1 MKKLL
6 PLILSCVLTGSLYA
20 QRAFITTWQ
29 TTTENESITIPTR
42 GSGYAYT
49 VDWGDGTDATTHVGS
64 ATHTYTDSDTYTVSI
79 IGTFPRIYFNNGG
92 SKDKILTIEQWG
104 DIQWTNMNRAF
115 KGCSNL
121 TIPATDA
128 PDLSNVTDMYDMF
141 FGASSMNSD
150 IGHWDVSN
158 VENMRGVFLLASSFN
173 QDISSWDVSNV
184 TFMEFMFDKAS
195 SFNQD
200 ISSWVV
206 SKVTSMKGIFQL
218 SSAFDQNLGAWN
230 IEKVEN
236 MSLMF
241 NESGMSTA
249 NYNATLNGWA
259 DDNGGTESINT
270 DVEVGVSGLHYSCE
284 AVEARNILVNTYG
297 WTFNGDQKQ
306 CPAIIQ
312 FQLDEGITEPVI
324 DEINQ
329 TVYCEVDFST
339 SLNGLAPDLEVSA
352 GASLSPASGMALD
365 FTTPQVYTVTSEDET
380 LVREW
385 TVNIVYPSDSAAAIT
400 SFTLPGQIGETVID
414 TSAHTITIIMPK
426 GLDLTSI
433 AAEIAT
439 SPGASVS
446 PASGVA
452 NDFSTPVTYTV
463 TAYNGVTQ
471 QDWVV
476 SVNQF
481 TPFVT
486 TWQTTSDDESITI
499 PTYNEG
505 YSYTVDWGDGTTDAT
520 TYEGNATHTYT
531 DAGIHTISIIG
542 DFPRF
547 RFYDKA
553 DKDKILTVEQ
563 WGDIEWETMFLAFGG
578 CSNLTTVP
586 EGEAPDLTN
595 VTDLRNM
602 FYKATSFNSDLSA
615 WDVSNVTN
623 MSDMFQEASSFNGD
637 LNSWDVGNVTVMS
650 RMFRYASSFDQDL
663 GAWDVGSV
671 TDMSYIFDESGILTT
686 NYDATLTGWAD
697 DNGDTQTI
705 PTDLEVG
712 VSGLNYSCD
721 GNEARSILV
730 NTYGWT
736 FDGDSRLGEDPPVPD
751 EDVLPAITLV
761 CESLSALEAPT
772 ATGECG
778 ETIIGTHDAAFPI
791 TESTTVTWT
800 YTDDAGNEDTQ
811 VQEIIWEYAPP
822 ELAAVADQTVDEG
835 SLLTFTA
842 SSTPC
847 AQSEGVTYVLDQVS
861 LDKGMTLN
869 DATGI
874 FEWTPSAEHIGE
886 HEVTITVV
894 ENGDTDFTDSQVF
907 TVVVNDINWP
917 PVISALTD
925 QSVLGYSEFATTI
938 EATDADGD
946 ALVFSIDDVS
956 ESKGMLIDESQVL
969 RWTPTFIHQGSHAV
983 EVVVME
989 ETDHELTD
997 TLRFT
1002 VDVEEMR
1009 VWDGNAWSIV
1019 NYNRVHVITGAYDTD
1034 AHGALEVERDLIV
1047 EASGSLHIG
1056 AGSPVAVFSAD
1067 VYNYGEV
1074 LVAPGGELI
1083 PFGGT
1088 FYGDNYIV
1096 ERNTTFD
1103 QSTGQYSMIGS
1114 PVKDAS
1120 FDMLGENALVYF
1132 YDESEAYDPGG
1143 TEGLNR
1149 FKDPLANGMSVMEAG
1164 VGYFSAFTG
1173 DEDGL
1178 VTFVG
1183 TPYSSQIT
1191 RELTSTDHA
1200 ANEDAYEGYHI
1211 LSNPFTVS
1219 LSIYEFLSENEDL
1232 EGAVYVWDDNGSD
1245 EGRGSN
1251 SDYIIHNGDVAV
1263 QTSPGGRSSEL
1274 EGLSTGQGF
1283 FVKMKEGVR
1292 ETEVVLSPEMYG
1304 DADNET
1310 FFRQSSQAI
1319 ARLNLTGSD
1328 GFFRQTVIGWV
1339 DDISMSQADR
1349 NYDAP
1354 VFDPASANLLYTFK
1368 DGKELAIQG
1377 VNHTADRIPVGVHV
1391 SEADTYTFSL
1401 DTEESPGYYLYLH
1414 DLQTGAYQLLNDQP
1428 YTFTTSAGKFSGRFE
1443 LGVASSI
1450 LNTLDFTDMIYAH
1463 GKTLKIR
1470 RGRGGKGN
1478 GRGQRGY
1485 RLMSLDGRQ
1494 VWSGEVAD
1502 ELSVTFDHLPVGVY
1516 IITDG
1521 SFSKKILLK

>member
-6 PLILSCVLTGSLYA
+6 PLILSCVLTGSLFA
-20 QRAFITTWQ
+20 QRAFVTTWQ
-29 TTTENESITIPTR
+29 TTMDDESITIPTN
-42 GSGYAYT
+42 GNGYSYT
-49 VDWGDGTDATTHVGS
+49 VDWGDGTTNTTTYES
-64 ATHTYTDSDTYTVSI
+64 YATHFYSDPGIYTVTIS
-79 IGTFPRIYFNNGG
+79 GDFPRIYFNNGNNG
-92 SKDKILTIEQWG
+92 EDKDKILTIEQWG
-104 DIQWTNMNRAF
+104 DIEWRNMNRAF

-200 ISSWVV
+200 ISSWDV
-206 SKVTSMKGIFQL
+206 SKVTSMKGMFQL

-230 IEKVEN
+230 IENVTN
-236 MSLMF
+236 MALMF
-241 NESGMSTA
+241 DESGMS
-249 NYNATLNGWA
+249 
-259 DDNGGTESINT
+259 
-270 DVEVGVSGLHYSCE
+270 
-284 AVEARNILVNTYG
+284 
-297 WTFNGDQKQ
+297 
-306 CPAIIQ
+306 
-312 FQLDEGITEPVI
+312 
-324 DEINQ
+324 
-329 TVYCEVDFST
+329 
-339 SLNGLAPDLEVSA
+339 
-352 GASLSPASGMALD
+352 
-365 FTTPQVYTVTSEDET
+365 
-380 LVREW
+380 
-385 TVNIVYPSDSAAAIT
+385 
-400 SFTLPGQIGETVID
+400 
-414 TSAHTITIIMPK
+414 
-426 GLDLTSI
+426 
-433 AAEIAT
+433 
-439 SPGASVS
+439 
-446 PASGVA
+446 
-452 NDFSTPVTYTV
+452 
-463 TAYNGVTQ
+463 
-471 QDWVV
+471 
-476 SVNQF
+476 
-481 TPFVT
+481 
-486 TWQTTSDDESITI
+486 
-499 PTYNEG
+499 
-505 YSYTVDWGDGTTDAT
+505 
-520 TYEGNATHTYT
+520 
-531 DAGIHTISIIG
+531 
-542 DFPRF
+542 
-547 RFYDKA
+547 
-553 DKDKILTVEQ
+553 
-563 WGDIEWETMFLAFGG
+563 
-578 CSNLTTVP
+578 
-586 EGEAPDLTN
+586 
-595 VTDLRNM
+595 
-602 FYKATSFNSDLSA
+602 
-615 WDVSNVTN
+615 
-623 MSDMFQEASSFNGD
+623 
-637 LNSWDVGNVTVMS
+637 
-650 RMFRYASSFDQDL
+650 
-663 GAWDVGSV
+663 
-671 TDMSYIFDESGILTT
+671 TT

-697 DNGDTQTI
+697 DNGGTQNIPESVSLGASGLAYCHAAIARGELVDSYLWTIAGDENFCPFVTTWQTTSSDESITIPTGDSEYDYQVHWGDGSADAASYTGDATHSYANPGVYTISIRGDFPRIQFSPGTDRAKIQTVEQWGDIQWESMQGAFNGCSNLTSVPEDEAPDLTNVTSLSSMFRNTASFHADLSSWDVSNVETMKEMFFSATSFNGDLSSWDVSNVTDMSQMFYFANSFNGSIGGWNVSVVTNMAGMFSYASTFDQNLSAWDIASVSDLSAAFEGSGMSTVNYDATLVGWADDNGGTQTI

-721 GNEARSILV
+721 GNEAKSILV

-761 CESLSALEAPT
+761 CESLSAFEAPT

-791 TESTTVTWT
+791 TESATVTWT
-800 YTDDAGNEDTQ
+800 YTDDAGNEVTQ

-822 ELAAVADQTVDEG
+822 EITAVADQAVDEG

-847 AQSEGVTYVLDQVS
+847 AQSEGVTYALDQVS
-861 LDKGMTLN
+861 LDKGMTLD

-874 FEWTPSAEHIGE
+874 FEWTPAAEHIGE

-894 ENGDTDFTDSQVF
+894 ENGDTDLTDSQVF
-907 TVVVNDINWP
+907 TLVVNDINRP
-917 PVISALTD
+917 PVISAVAD
-925 QSVLGYSEFATTI
+925 QSVIGYSEFAITI

-946 ALVFSIDDVS
+946 ALVFSIDDDS
-956 ESKGMLIDESQVL
+956 ESKGMFIDESQVL

-989 ETDHELTD
+989 ETEHELTD

-1002 VDVEEMR
+1002 VDVEEMK

-1019 NYNRVHVITGAYDTD
+1019 NYNRVHVIAGAYDTD

-1047 EASGSLHIG
+1047 EASGSLRIG

-1120 FDMLGENALVYF
+1120 FDVLGENALVYL
-1132 YDESEAYDPGG
+1132 YDESEAYDLGG
-1143 TEGLNR
+1143 TDGLNR
-1149 FKDPLANGMSVMEAG
+1149 FKDPVANGVSEMKAG
-1164 VGYFSAFTG
+1164 AGYFSAFTG

-1310 FFRQSSQAI
+1310 FFRQSSEAI
-1319 ARLNLTGSD
+1319 ARLNLTGGD
-1328 GFFRQTVIGWV
+1328 GFFKQTVIGWV
-1339 DDISMSQADR
+1339 DDISMNHVDR
-1349 NYDAP
+1349 SFDAP
-1354 VFDPASANLLYTFK
+1354 VFDPASANMLYTFK
-1368 DGKELAIQG
+1368 DGQELAIQG
-1377 VNHTADRIPVGVHV
+1377 VKHTAERISLGVHV
-1391 SEADTYTFSL
+1391 SEADTYTLSL
-1401 DTEESPGYYLYLH
+1401 DTEEAPGYYLYLH

-1521 SFSKKILLK
+1521 SFSKKILFK